1 MCVSSLLFVLSFGI
15 PATIFKGK
23 TIPNYI
29 IDSSKYPV
37 LKMAYTVKLPRG
49 LETIASC
56 TLVTRNL
63 CG

>member
-1 MCVSSLLFVLSFGI
+1 MLSFGI

-23 TIPNYI
+23 MIPNYI

-37 LKMAYTVKLPRG
+37 LKMTYTVKLSRG